1 MEHKRIDRRVYDRL
15 HILIK
20 ARFFT
25 EKRKEWEECT
35 IFNISTRG
43 IALRF
48 HTDEEIKVGSTIYLE
63 MSRAEQRKLINMK
76 GRVRWIKHME
86 SDFIGGI
93 ELSKTLNEDELRE
106 LT

>member
-1 MEHKRIDRRVYDRL
+1 MEHKGIDRRVYERL
-15 HILIK
+15 HILMK

-25 EKRKEWEECT
+25 EKQKEWEECT

-48 HTDEEIKVGSTIYLE
+48 HTDEEIKVGSTIYIE
-63 MSRAEQRKLINMK
+63 ISRAEQRKLINMK

-86 SDFIGGI
+86 SDLIGGI
-93 ELSKTLNEDELRE
+93 ELSRALNEDELTE